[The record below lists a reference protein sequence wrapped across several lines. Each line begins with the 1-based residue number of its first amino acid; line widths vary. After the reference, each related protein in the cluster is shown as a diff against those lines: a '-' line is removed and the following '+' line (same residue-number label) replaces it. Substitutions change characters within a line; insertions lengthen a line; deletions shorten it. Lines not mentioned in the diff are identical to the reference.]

1 MSRSTNRIVRGI
13 LRERLIRA
21 RAAEY
26 QDKPQRPQCPRTVPA
41 DLTVYTRFHCQRW
54 HGLCLGHHQGDF
66 QTKRTAAYAAAR
78 VALEKLLRRGVALR
92 EIDLQQDAVNAD
104 TFLVRLR
111 EEGRA
116 AA

>member
-1 MSRSTNRIVRGI
+1 MSRTTNRIVRGI

-26 QDKPQRPQCPRTVPA
+26 QRAPKRQQRARAVPT
-41 DLTVYTRFHCQRW
+41 DLAVYTRFHCQRW
-54 HGLCLGHHQGDF
+54 HALCLGLHQGDF

-116 AA
+116 A

>member
-1 MSRSTNRIVRGI
+1 MSRATNRIVRGI
-13 LRERLIRA
+13 CQARLVKA
-21 RAAEY
+21 RADEY
-26 QDKPQRPQCPRTVPA
+26 APKPRRQPEAKAIPA

-54 HGLCLGHHQGDF
+54 HGLCLGLHQGDF
-66 QTKRTAAYAAAR
+66 QTKRTAAYAAAKA
-78 VALEKLLRRGVALR
+78 ALEQLLRRGVALR
-92 EIDLQQDAVNAD
+92 EIELQADPINAD